1 MDRLPSWAHLPLR
14 RLGLPSSLADLPA
27 TIPELLAA
35 RASEPDAAFIIGK
48 DFRLTF
54 GEADEQSM
62 SLAGRLLAAGVGKGT
77 RLGLLFPNDAQ
88 WVITWLAA
96 ARIGALSVPLSTFSP
111 APELAGAIRH
121 ADVHAL
127 LTAPSFA
134 DRNLVARLEEAMEPL
149 AQSSPRLEMPNW
161 PFLRWIHVHGD
172 APPQWSNPLSESVSE
187 SVVLG
192 AQREVVAADQ
202 LVIISTSG
210 ITAAPKAV
218 VHTHGSLV
226 RHGALLARHRGF
238 TPDDRIYSPMPF
250 FWVGGLTMVLLA
262 SLSSGAGAV
271 VQERFDAGEALLLA
285 EREGVTQISCWPNA
299 ARAMAKHPTFSSR
312 DLSRVRG
319 GTLVEALP
327 PDQRPPSPDRAPMPL
342 GMTETGGPHTAP
354 KDPYAP
360 LPEDLRGTFGSTL
373 TGIEHRVVDI
383 ESGARLSPGS
393 GDEGE
398 LLVRGP
404 FVMDALYKRERHD
417 TFSPAGWYATGD
429 LGWFDT
435 EGQLHFGGRRTAM
448 IKSGGSNVAPI
459 EVETAL
465 AGLSGVRA
473 AFVFGVPAGDRG
485 EDVAAVV
492 AVAPG
497 AQIDEDALTSSAREL
512 LSSFKVPRHYRIVE
526 EADLPVLPTGKVNI
540 AALRSLFTEDGL

>member
-1 MDRLPSWAHLPLR
+1 MDRLPSWATLPLR
-14 RLGLPSSLADLPA
+14 RKGLPSLLADLPA
-27 TIPELLAA
+27 TIPQLLAA
-35 RASEPDAAFIIGK
+35 RASEPDADFLIGK

-54 GEADEQSM
+54 GEADEQSTC
-62 SLAGRLLAAGVGKGT
+62 LAAQLLAAGVGKGT

-111 APELAGAIRH
+111 GPELASAIRH

-127 LTAPSFA
+127 LTAPTFA
-134 DRNLVARLEEAMEPL
+134 DHDLVGRLEDAMEPL
-149 AQSSPRLEMPNW
+149 AQSSPRLEMIDW
-161 PFLRWIHVHGD
+161 PYLRWIHVHGD
-172 APPQWSNPLSESVSE
+172 APPPWSNPLSDAVSE

-192 AQREVVAADQ
+192 AQQEVVPADP

-226 RHGALLARHRGF
+226 RHGALLAQHRGF
-238 TPDDRIYSPMPF
+238 TPVDRIYSPMPF

-271 VQERFDAGEALLLA
+271 VQERFDAGDALLLA
-285 EREGVTQISCWPNA
+285 ERERVTQVSCWPNA
-299 ARAMAKHPTFSSR
+299 ARAMAKHPTFASR
-312 DLSRVRG
+312 DLSSVRG

-354 KDPYAP
+354 RDPYAP

-373 TGIEHRVVDI
+373 AGIEHRVVDI

-404 FVMDALYKRERHD
+404 FVMEGLYKRERHD

-429 LGWFDT
+429 LGWFDA
-435 EGQLHFGGRRTAM
+435 EGQLYFSGRRASM
-448 IKSGGSNVAPI
+448 IKSGGANVAPI
-459 EVETAL
+459 EVEAVL
-465 AGLSGVRA
+465 ASLSGVRA

-497 AQIDEDALTSSAREL
+497 TQVDEDTLTSSAREM
-512 LSSFKVPRHYRIVE
+512 LSNFKVPRHYRIIE
-526 EADLPVLPTGKVNI
+526 EPDLPVLPTGKVNI
-540 AALRSLFTEDGL
+540 AALRSLFAEDDM